1 MVNSTKPIPQG
12 IYDNTTTMCREVYH
26 GTGPEGARLVQF
38 ITAHVILTKL
48 EYSGLN
54 GKVAPWGT
62 YPDIP
67 T

>member
-1 MVNSTKPIPQG
+1 MADKTKPIPQG

-38 ITAHVILTKL
+38 ITAHAIWTQQK
-48 EYSGLN
+48 YGGLA
-54 GKVAPWGT
+54 GEVAPWGT